1 MKAPMIILAL
11 FGVNAVVMA
20 QEGTA
25 KTQGQQIAIEQYTY
39 ATQVDVAKVISVDP
53 IPDVCGVVPMR
64 MTYLDSK
71 GNQHLLEYEVMG
83 GCSNG

>member
-1 MKAPMIILAL
+1 MKAPMMILAL
-11 FGVNAVVMA
+11 FGFSAVVMA
-20 QEGTA
+20 QEGNA
-25 KTQGQQIAIEQYTY
+25 KTEGQQIPVEHYTY
-39 ATQVDVAKVISVDP
+39 NTQVDVAKVISEDQ
-53 IPDVCGVVPMR
+53 IPDVCGVAPIR

>member
-1 MKAPMIILAL
+1 MKAPMMFFVL
-11 FGVNAVVMA
+11 FGFSAVVMA
-20 QEGTA
+20 QEGTV
-25 KTQGQQIAIEQYTY
+25 KTQGQQVPVEQYTY
-39 ATQVDVAKVISVDP
+39 ATQVDVAKVISEDQ